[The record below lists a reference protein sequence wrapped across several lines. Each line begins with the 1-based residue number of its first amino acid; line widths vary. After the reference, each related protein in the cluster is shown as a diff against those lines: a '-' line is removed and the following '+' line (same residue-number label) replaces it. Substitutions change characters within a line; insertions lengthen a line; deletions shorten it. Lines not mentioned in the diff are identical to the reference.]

1 MQKSLVKSKINNLN
15 KSEIKQAWY
24 STYGDSYEEGLR
36 FLLKSV
42 DSNSFIPE
50 NLLEDIKNK
59 KPIQYILGEWDF
71 YTGTYKISPA
81 VLIPRPETEVLV
93 DYIKNN
99 IVDIKS
105 ILDLGTGSGCIAI
118 ELAKIFKDAHVLGVD
133 ISTKALEIAHKNNW
147 QSNYKVKFMESNWFE
162 SVENKFDLI
171 VANPPYVPE
180 KESKNSFL
188 AHEPK
193 IALFS
198 EQNGLADPL
207 KIISGAKKHLN
218 PNGHFFIEHGE
229 GQSEIIQE
237 AMHKEK
243 FSSVTVIKDLVER
256 ERFVYGNA

>member
-15 KSEIKQAWY
+15 KPEIKQAWY
-24 STYGDSYEEGLR
+24 STYGDNYEEGLR
-36 FLLKSV
+36 FLLKSI
-42 DSNSFIPE
+42 DSNSFISE

-99 IVDIKS
+99 IADIKS

-162 SVENKFDLI
+162 SVKNKFDLI

-180 KESKNSFL
+180 KKGGFVSYSKIGFVEEK
-188 AHEPK
+188 HK
-193 IALFS
+193 ALFKLCNNMKCKWVLS
-198 EQNGLADPL
+198 NSNTETVREAL
-207 KIISGAKKHLN
+207 KKFNIEEIDARRAINSTNPAAKT
-218 PNGHFFIEHGE
+218 
-229 GQSEIIQE
+229 
-237 AMHKEK
+237 KE
-243 FSSVTVIKDLVER
+243 VI
-256 ERFVYGNA
+256 VYN

>member
-1 MQKSLVKSKINNLN
+1 MKSKINNFN
-15 KSEIKQAWY
+15 KPEIKQAWY

-36 FLLKSV
+36 FLLKNI
-42 DSNSFIPE
+42 DSKSFILE
-50 NLLEDIKNK
+50 DLLEDIKKK
-59 KPIQYILGEWDF
+59 KPVQYILGEWDF

-99 IVDIKS
+99 VTDVES

-118 ELAKIFKDAHVLGVD
+118 ELSKIFKDAHVLGVD

-147 QSNYKVKFMESNWFE
+147 QTNYKVKFMESNWFE

-180 KESKNSFL
+180 KESENSSL
-188 AHEPK
+188 MHEPK

-198 EQNGLADPL
+198 KQNGLADPL
-207 KIISGAKKHLN
+207 KIKAVQKSTL
-218 PNGHFFIEHGE
+218 
-229 GQSEIIQE
+229 IQ
-237 AMHKEK
+237 M
-243 FSSVTVIKDLVER
+243 VIFL
-256 ERFVYGNA
+256 